1 MNRLFV
7 ALGVAASAAA
17 AYVYSRAKEV
27 ADREGR
33 PLADVLAEMP
43 GRIMADIQTIGDD
56 LRDATDEG
64 RQAADQHAED
74 FDREMADDAAP
85 PPEPEP
91 APTPDAAESDLDDE
105 PTQ

>member
-1 MNRLFV
+1 MNRLFLT
-7 ALGVAASAAA
+7 LGVAASAAA

-43 GRIMADIQTIGDD
+43 GRIMADLQTIGDD
-56 LRDATDEG
+56 LRDAADEG

-74 FDREMADDAAP
+74 FDREMADAPPP
-85 PPEPEP
+85 PPEPT
-91 APTPDAAESDLDDE
+91 PTPEAAESDPDDE